1 MNTASARHTSFNP
14 TDLPQTKPQARWSF
28 RLTGLQGKL
37 ILPYV
42 VLTFLLAVIGTYVIT
57 QLVTASVSERFVNQL
72 YEASRSASD
81 SFVRQERDLLDD
93 LRLTVFTEGIAEA
106 LEQRDVQKMDDLLR
120 PLISNRHMEIMT
132 AVDLQGRELLTIGY
146 DPSADAYRVSQ
157 GNDFSGEPLIA
168 NVLNGVVDHQGDKF
182 AGMVKL
188 DQGWVLFTSA
198 PVLNGEGKLAGVLLV
213 GTYLDSILE
222 EIKQQVQVDLVVLDS
237 RHNFIGSTIS
247 QPEEGFG
254 PIQRLAEDVPAD
266 GKAHPL
272 ETEINKREYGIAFNP
287 LLVRKESA
295 GWIGVFLPS
304 NFVTTTETTSRNLFS
319 LIFTVGTIAM
329 IVIGYLLAQN
339 IARPILRL
347 RSMTQAVAA
356 GDLNQTIH
364 LKRSDEI
371 GDLAQAFD
379 QMTLHLRERTEEA
392 ERLYAESLQR
402 NKNWQRPTP
411 ALKKPSSN
419 WCSPKNWQPIGQLT
433 AGIVHDVKNPFGVIM
448 GMAEFLSEEQ
458 DIDQDSLLHGLK
470 VIRESAIKGNRIV
483 SDLLKFARQS
493 QPEMRVLDL
502 RETVEASQRLTAY
515 LTRRFEL
522 EVSLPDQPVYA
533 RYDAQQVEQVL
544 INLIHNA
551 VQAMPSGGSLW
562 LRLQQEGDFARIEV
576 QDTGS
581 GIEPDKLQRIFDPFF
596 TTKPEGEGT
605 GLGLSVSY
613 GIIANHHGKIEV
625 ASEVGKGTTFLV
637 SLPVFDLETI
647 AEETAA

>member
-1 MNTASARHTSFNP
+1 MNTASARP
-14 TDLPQTKPQARWSF
+14 TNLQNQEQSQNQPQVRWGF

-42 VLTFLLAVIGTYVIT
+42 VLTLLLAVIGTYVIT

-93 LRLTVFTEGIAEA
+93 LRLTVFTEGIPEA
-106 LEQRDVQKMDDLLR
+106 LEQQDTQMIDDLLR
-120 PLISNRHMEIMT
+120 PLISNRRMEIMT
-132 AVDLQGRELLTIGY
+132 AVDLQGHELLTIGY
-146 DPSADAYRVSQ
+146 DPSAGEYRVSE
-157 GNDFSGEPLIA
+157 GTDFSGEPLIA
-168 NVLNGVVDHQGDKF
+168 NVLKGVVDDQGDKF
-182 AGMVKL
+182 AGMIKL
-188 DQGWVLFTSA
+188 DQGWAMFTSA
-198 PVLNGEGKLAGVLLV
+198 PVLNGEGKLTGVLMV
-213 GTYLDSILE
+213 GKYLDTILE
-222 EIKQQVQVDLVVLDS
+222 EIKQQVQVDLVVLDPN
-237 RHNFIGSTIS
+237 HNVIDATIS

-254 PIQRLAEDVPAD
+254 PIQLLAKDVPLD
-266 GKAHPL
+266 GKAHHFD
-272 ETEINKREYGIAFNP
+272 TEINKREYGIAFNP
-287 LLVRKESA
+287 LMIRKEQA
-295 GWIGVFLPS
+295 GWIGVFLSS

-319 LIFTVGTIAM
+319 LIFTIGTIAM

-356 GDLNQTIH
+356 GDLNQTID

-371 GDLAQAFD
+371 GELAQAFD

-392 ERLYAESLQR
+392 ERLYAESLKR
-402 NKNWQRPTP
+402 NKELAETNAR
-411 ALKKPSSN
+411 LKETQLQLIQSEKLAA
-419 WCSPKNWQPIGQLT
+419 IGQLT
-433 AGIVHDVKNPFGVIM
+433 AGIVHDVKNPFGVVM

-458 DIDQDSLLHGLK
+458 DIDQATLLHGLK

-493 QPEMRVLDL
+493 QPEMRVMDL

-515 LTRRFEL
+515 LTRRFDL
-522 EVSLPDQPVYA
+522 EVSLPDQPIYA
-533 RYDAQQVEQVL
+533 KYDAQQIEQVL

-551 VQAMPSGGSLW
+551 VQAMPNGGSLR
-562 LRLQQEGDFARIEV
+562 LRLKQEGDFALIEV

-581 GIEPDKLQRIFDPFF
+581 GIEPEKLQRIFDPFF

-625 ASEVGKGTTFLV
+625 ESEVGKGSTF
-637 SLPVFDLETI
+637 SITLPVFDFETI
-647 AEETAA
+647 AGEAAA